1 MYTAVRENHH
11 LTVEGETT
19 PLPGRPRTPSRPP
32 PRYTCSTVNV
42 IVLPTYNER
51 ENLRHALGR
60 IREVADGHR
69 VQLHTLVVDDDSP
82 DGTGELADE
91 LAREVPDMSVL
102 HRDRKEGLGKAYFA
116 GFRKALEMGA
126 ERIFEMDADLS
137 HDATY
142 LPHFLRLIDQGA
154 DLVLGS
160 RYVKGGGV
168 ENWSLSRKAIS
179 RGGCLYAQIILGL
192 PYHDL
197 TGGYKCFRRRV
208 LEAIDLDSV
217 DAKGFGFQ
225 IEMTY
230 RAHRMGFTV
239 VELPIIFVDRKVGES
254 KMSRAIF
261 LEALVNVWKLRL
273 RGVPTQPPA

>member
-1 MYTAVRENHH
+1 VR
-11 LTVEGETT
+11 
-19 PLPGRPRTPSRPP
+19 RPA
-32 PRYTCSTVNV
+32 RYTLPVNV

-60 IREVADGHR
+60 IREVADGNG
-69 VQLHTLVVDDDSP
+69 VQLHTLIVDDSSP

-91 LAREVPDMSVL
+91 LAREVPDVSVM
-102 HRDRKEGLGKAYFA
+102 HRAEKEGLARAYFA
-116 GFRKALEMGA
+116 GFREALAMGA

-142 LPHFLRLIDQGA
+142 LPHFLRRIDEGA

-168 ENWSLSRKAIS
+168 ENWSASRRFIS
-179 RGGCLYAQIILGL
+179 RGGCLYAQTILGM

-197 TGGYKCFRRRV
+197 TGGYKCFRRAV
-208 LEAIDLDSV
+208 LEAIDLDAV
-217 DAKGFGFQ
+217 NAKGYGFQ

-230 RAHRMGFTV
+230 RAHKMGFKV
-239 VELPIIFVDRKVGES
+239 VELPIVFVDRKVGES
-254 KMSRAIF
+254 KMNGDIF
-261 LEALVNVWKLRL
+261 VEALVNVWKLRL
-273 RGVPTQPPA
+273 NGVPTRRPA